1 MKKISL
7 IITILIFLFLGSCIP
22 SLFPLYFEKD
32 LITNENLVGTWKED
46 GSLNTWAFY
55 PDEDKKSYNLWFL
68 EKDNNNVDDGRPGIL
83 GIFETHLFK
92 LGNNYFF
99 DFYPGENQELE
110 KEINSLM
117 AFHLVP
123 AHTFAKVEISKD
135 TIKIFQ
141 FDIEHLEDLLENG
154 KIRIRH
160 VRPDK
165 DIILTATTEELQEFF
180 IKYAEDEEAYTDPII
195 LVKKN

>member
-1 MKKISL
+1 MKKVSL
-7 IITILIFLFLGSCIP
+7 IITITVLLFLGSCIP

-68 EKDNNNVDDGRPGIL
+68 EKDNNNVDDGTPGTL

-110 KEINSLM
+110 KEINTLM
-117 AFHLVP
+117 TLHLIP

-180 IKYAEDEEAYTDPII
+180 IKYAEDKEAYTDPII
-195 LVKKN
+195 LVKAN

>member
-99 DFYPGENQELE
+99 DFYPGENNELE
-110 KEINSLM
+110 KEINTLM

>member
-1 MKKISL
+1 MKKVSL
-7 IITILIFLFLGSCIP
+7 IITITVLLFLGSCIP

-68 EKDNNNVDDGRPGIL
+68 EKDNNNVDDGRPGTL

-123 AHTFAKVEISKD
+123 THTFAKVEISKD

-180 IKYAEDEEAYTDPII
+180 IKYAEDDEAYTDPII
-195 LVKKN
+195 LVKDN

>member
-46 GSLNTWAFY
+46 SSLNTWAFY

-99 DFYPGENQELE
+99 DFYPGENNELE
-110 KEINSLM
+110 KEINTLM

>member
-1 MKKISL
+1 MKKVSL
-7 IITILIFLFLGSCIP
+7 IITITVLLFLGSCIP

-68 EKDNNNVDDGRPGIL
+68 EKDNNNVDDGRPGTL

-92 LGNNYFF
+92 LGDNYFL
-99 DFYPGENQELE
+99 DFYPGENKDLE
-110 KEINSLM
+110 EEINTFM
-117 AFHLVP
+117 EFHLVP
-123 AHTFAKVEISKD
+123 AHTFAKVEILKD
-135 TIKIFQ
+135 TVKILQ
-141 FDIEHLEDLLENG
+141 FDIDHLEDLLENG

-160 VRPDK
+160 VKPD
-165 DIILTATTEELQEFF
+165 DNIILTASTEELQEFF
-180 IKYAEDEEAYTDPII
+180 IKYAEDEEAYTDPIV
-195 LVKKN
+195 LVKNN

>member
-1 MKKISL
+1 MKTKTL
-7 IITILIFLFLGSCIP
+7 IIIVTIFLFLGSCIP

-32 LITNENLVGTWKED
+32 LITNSDLIGTWNED

-55 PDEDKKSYNLWFL
+55 PDEDKKSYNLWFT
-68 EKDNNNVDDGRPGIL
+68 EKENNNIDDGREGIL

-99 DFYPGENQELE
+99 DFFPGENDELDE
-110 KEINSLM
+110 KINTLM

-135 TIKIFQ
+135 TIKILQ
-141 FDIEHLEDLLENG
+141 FDIDYLEELLENG

-160 VRPDK
+160 VRPDD
-165 DIILTATTEELQEFF
+165 DIILTASTKELQEFF
-180 IKYAEDEEAYTDPII
+180 IKYSEDEDAFNDPII
-195 LVKKN
+195 LVKEN